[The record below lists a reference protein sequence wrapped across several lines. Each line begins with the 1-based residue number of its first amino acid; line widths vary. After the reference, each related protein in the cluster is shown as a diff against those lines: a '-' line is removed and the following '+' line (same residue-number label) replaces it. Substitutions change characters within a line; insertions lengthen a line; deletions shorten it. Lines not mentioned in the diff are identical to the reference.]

1 MQAASPLLERIS
13 RSNPRRPPLQAGI
26 RGTASTPSPNS
37 LSTLAQRLCTQ
48 GWLSHCPP
56 CFLPCAT
63 ARCPSEVGRAGAS
76 AYGHQL
82 VAAAGGPAA
91 LIGRSHTEFLPSA
104 VTSPYKYK
112 TSLCDQL
119 VSYNVGD
126 GERAHAYLG
135 LPLGPFLARRDGRS
149 ALRSV
154 PAVVALHGTYKEGL
168 KQAAALVDAEGK
180 GKVSLSLSLSLSLR
194 LSL

>member
-1 MQAASPLLERIS
+1 MPPTRPQQMQRLRRVALQLEAASGTHEHLFQVPVIASSWDDLLEGVESAGQWADRREELRAKYLRLLRDEHAPS
-13 RSNPRRPPLQAGI
+13 ERPPLDLRLEEEVVVDGI
-26 RGTASTPSPNS
+26 YKR
-37 LSTLAQRLCTQ
+37 Q
-48 GWLSHCPP
+48 
-56 CFLPCAT
+56 
-63 ARCPSEVGRAGAS
+63 V
-76 AYGHQL
+76 
-82 VAAAGGPAA
+82 
-91 LIGRSHTEFLPSA
+91 RSHTEFLPSA

-180 GKVSLSLSLSLSLR
+180 GKVSLSLSLSL
-194 LSL
+194 